1 MESIGQAAQGRAVSL
16 YQEGLKSMTRKSI
29 LIVDD
34 EVTIRKA
41 LAKALEREGYLVTA
55 VKSVA
60 EAASVSK
67 GAGFHLILCDLQ
79 LPDGN
84 GLNLIQQLKHV
95 NPDLASIV
103 ITGFASV
110 DSAIQA
116 TKEGVFHYV
125 TKPFNIDEVLQL
137 VRKALKLEEL
147 SNENKVL
154 KQTLHKK
161 YTFDNFIGDSSAMF
175 HVFQTI
181 EKVANS
187 NSTVLITGESG
198 TGKELVA
205 RALHY
210 NSNRSDKL
218 FIPVNCGAI
227 PAGLLESELFGHV
240 KGAFTGAIANRT
252 GRFQAADG
260 GTLFLD
266 EIGEMTPDLQ
276 VKLLRALQSQCIE
289 PVGSL
294 KPIEIDARII
304 AATNIELEQAVVD
317 RRFREDLFYRLNVI
331 PIVMPALRDRR
342 GDIPLLVSHFVRIYN
357 EEKHCDVIL
366 RSEEVMNVLMA
377 YDWPGN
383 VRELENLVQRMVI
396 LKQKGEVDVRDLPQK
411 FFHARQS
418 GNIGRGRESVM
429 GHHGF
434 ELPAEGV
441 DLKALVNEFEDN
453 LLRQALQ
460 RTNGNKNKA
469 SELLKMNRT
478 TLVEKLK
485 KKQLSL

>member
-1 MESIGQAAQGRAVSL
+1 
-16 YQEGLKSMTRKSI
+16 
-29 LIVDD
+29 
-34 EVTIRKA
+34 
-41 LAKALEREGYLVTA
+41 
-55 VKSVA
+55 
-60 EAASVSK
+60 
-67 GAGFHLILCDLQ
+67 
-79 LPDGN
+79 
-84 GLNLIQQLKHV
+84 
-95 NPDLASIV
+95 
-103 ITGFASV
+103 
-110 DSAIQA
+110 
-116 TKEGVFHYV
+116 
-125 TKPFNIDEVLQL
+125 
-137 VRKALKLEEL
+137 
-147 SNENKVL
+147 
-154 KQTLHKK
+154 K
-161 YTFDNFIGDSSAMF
+161 YEFDNFIGDSAAMM
-175 HVFQTI
+175 HVFQII

-187 NSTVLITGESG
+187 DSTILITGESG

-210 NSNRSDKL
+210 NSNRNDKL

-227 PAGLLESELFGHV
+227 PAGLLESELFGHM
-240 KGAFTGAIANRT
+240 KGSFTGAIANRP

-266 EIGEMTPDLQ
+266 EIGEMSPDLQ
-276 VKLLRALQSQCIE
+276 VKLLRALQYQSIE
-289 PVGSL
+289 PVGSV

-317 RRFREDLFYRLNVI
+317 RRFREDLYYRLNVI

-342 GDIPLLVSHFVRIYN
+342 GDIPLLISHFLRIYN
-357 EEKHCDVIL
+357 EEKKCDVVM
-366 RSEEVMNVLMA
+366 RSEDVMNTLMA

-396 LKQKGEVDVRDLPQK
+396 LKNKGEIGIKDLPQK
-411 FFHARQS
+411 FFLARGTGGAIAARAHHNVAQS
-418 GNIGRGRESVM
+418 FL
-429 GHHGF
+429 GF
-434 ELPAEGV
+434 ELPEDGV
-441 DLKALVNEFEDN
+441 DLKALVNNFEDH